1 MWQKEQKGLT
11 EDCFSCN
18 TRKSVQLK
26 WLYFDSDFTTITVWW
41 TLQSSEHQHT
51 RHRNS
56 FFPQAI
62 HLMNTWH

>member
-11 EDCFSCN
+11 EDCFSFN

-41 TLQSSEHQHT
+41 TQQSSEHQNDQT
-51 RHRNS
+51 
-56 FFPQAI
+56 QK
-62 HLMNTWH
+62 